1 MNHGQTACLVAC
13 SQFAA
18 EESVGFQFVLRPLTR
33 EAKRTDKNT
42 EKQKDS
48 TAKVLRMI

>member
-1 MNHGQTACLVAC
+1 MNHGQTACLLAC

-33 EAKRTDKNT
+33 EAKRTDKKR
-42 EKQKDS
+42 EKPKDS
-48 TAKVLRMI
+48 TATKLRMI

>member
-1 MNHGQTACLVAC
+1 MNDDQTACLLAC

-33 EAKRTDKNT
+33 EAKRTDKKRENQRT
-42 EKQKDS
+42 QQQPNSE
-48 TAKVLRMI
+48 